1 MAYISFQPEDFF
13 NTVLYSGTGSSN
25 AVTGVGFQPDLT
37 WVKARN
43 YTYDNGLVDAVRGV
57 QETIKSN
64 DAGAESTISTGLTA
78 FGADG
83 FTVISDNI
91 FNGGGGPLY
100 ASWNWKAGT
109 TTGINLDSATLTPSA
124 YSFNQTAGFS
134 IIKWRGVSATAP
146 NTIPHGLGKKPDMI
160 WVKNITS
167 GDSWNVYH
175 TSMGATKYLYLDNA
189 DPAVTTSATRWN
201 DTEPTTTKF
210 TTNTNGGVAGGSTE
224 DLIAYC
230 FTSIKGYSKAGSFIG
245 NMSTTNGPFVETG
258 FRPACVIIRN
268 TATTNRNWGIWN
280 NKSLGYNPEN
290 YGLYPNEVGIENT
303 GDVVDLY
310 SNGFKVST
318 NDNGYNG
325 TGNELIYFAIAES
338 PIVSSNDVPTV
349 AR

>member
-1 MAYISFQPEDFF
+1 MAYISFQPSDFF
-13 NTVLYSGTGSSN
+13 NTILYTGTGSSL
-25 AVTGVGFQPDLT
+25 ALTGVGFQPDFNWIKQRDGT
-37 WVKARN
+37 AWNVN
-43 YTYDNGLVDAVRGV
+43 TDAVRGV
-57 QETIKSN
+57 TKNIYSN
-64 DAGAESTISTGLTA
+64 SADAEATNSDRVQSLDS
-78 FGADG
+78 DG
-83 FTVISDNI
+83 FTLGTDTTVNNSGDD
-91 FNGGGGPLY
+91 Y
-100 ASWNWKAGT
+100 VSWNWKAGT

-325 TGNELIYFAIAES
+325 TGNELIYFAIAEF